1 MEASPPGDQSSM
13 PEEFNPP
20 IKHEWGIDC
29 MEMEALDRVDMD
41 VFGGFGCAEERNY
54 INTSVT
60 PYSPE
65 VDLSGVDETMP
76 DEKDKA
82 HPLSMMYVEG
92 DEIGQTALRDLL
104 ATKYPEAEYPDI
116 NKIIRSGLLLIRFFN
131 GKRLSRVLMAGT
143 DRDFSSQL
151 AYQGEDSEVK
161 VVQVNNLD
169 RSQVTYLAQLRTS
182 NKSFDGGERRMNFNN
197 MYGNTMLV
205 YDPRYVQRLGFTS
218 SGLSYFPE
226 GGHKALLAIIRSS
239 SLGR

>member
-1 MEASPPGDQSSM
+1 MKK
-13 PEEFNPP
+13 
-20 IKHEWGIDC
+20 IK
-29 MEMEALDRVDMD
+29 L
-41 VFGGFGCAEERNY
+41 
-54 INTSVT
+54 
-60 PYSPE
+60 
-65 VDLSGVDETMP
+65 
-76 DEKDKA
+76 
-82 HPLSMMYVEG
+82 
-92 DEIGQTALRDLL
+92 
-104 ATKYPEAEYPDI
+104 PEAEYPDI

-218 SGLSYFPE
+218 SGLSYFSE